1 MTPNRDR
8 SVSIP
13 RLEEDW
19 EKAKLKGQGEIVRWA
34 SQHLNIEIGLALR
47 SDRWVGA
54 DFWEQ
59 ATDDTLTLDALL
71 ERSEVVVMG
80 IDGGG
85 LDDLLGL
92 ALLGREKGTRR
103 WLLWSK
109 AWANPSVLD
118 RRKSEASL
126 LRDFEAAGELVIC
139 KDFGD
144 DIAEITQLAQQIFET
159 ASPAAFRPTPSSPA
173 GRVAST
179 SLSCPRSAWSWR
191 ASVPPSPSATKW
203 MSWPAW
209 WPT

>member
-1 MTPNRDR
+1 MVTPNRDR

-59 ATDDTLTLDALL
+59 AIDDTPTLDALL

-92 ALLGREKGTRR
+92 ALLGREKRTRR

-139 KDFGD
+139 KVWRRHRRDHG
-144 DIAEITQLAQQIFET
+144 
-159 ASPAAFRPTPSSPA
+159 A
-173 GRVAST
+173 G
-179 SLSCPRSAWSWR
+179 
-191 ASVPPSPSATKW
+191 
-203 MSWPAW
+203 
-209 WPT
+209 